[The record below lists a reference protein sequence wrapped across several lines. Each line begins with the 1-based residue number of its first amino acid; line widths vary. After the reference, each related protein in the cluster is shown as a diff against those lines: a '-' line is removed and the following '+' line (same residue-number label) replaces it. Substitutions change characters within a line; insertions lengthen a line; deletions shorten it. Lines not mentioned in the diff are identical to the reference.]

1 MLSANKQG
9 APSESYLQEVREQLE
24 ERWEESEE
32 NQHHR
37 ETRSASDNTGKVC
50 ISEQYSQSLATLLDL
65 WLWDA
70 NTFGNFHTTLKT
82 RPAIW
87 LPFLHETAVLFLDHP
102 MLCSW

>member
-1 MLSANKQG
+1 MCCVLYHLYLCTCVVGIATVSQTLELSFKVNCFSPHSTILSTNEQG

-32 NQHHR
+32 NQHQR

-65 WLWDA
+65 WL
-70 NTFGNFHTTLKT
+70 
-82 RPAIW
+82 
-87 LPFLHETAVLFLDHP
+87 
-102 MLCSW
+102 